1 MIIAKLHQCVYN
13 AIVSLCLKYKNKE
26 GKMYY
31 NTTNETGSLLRKKTK
46 KANNQKHKCLSYFQA
61 NPYTMYTPE
70 MLHNNLV
77 ATNDINENTPLT
89 SIRRAFSDLSKE
101 GYIIKTSE
109 KHIGNY
115 GRHSY
120 LWVLKN
126 YHNEKKWSK

>member
-13 AIVSLCLKYKNKE
+13 AIVSLCLKYTNK
-26 GKMYY
+26 GDDMFY
-31 NTTNETGSLLRKKTK
+31 NTVHNTGRRLEHRIK

-70 MLHNNLV
+70 MLHKSLV
-77 ATNDINENTPLT
+77 ATKDINENTPLT

-101 GYIIKTSE
+101 GYIIKTSK

-120 LWVLKN
+120 LWILKD